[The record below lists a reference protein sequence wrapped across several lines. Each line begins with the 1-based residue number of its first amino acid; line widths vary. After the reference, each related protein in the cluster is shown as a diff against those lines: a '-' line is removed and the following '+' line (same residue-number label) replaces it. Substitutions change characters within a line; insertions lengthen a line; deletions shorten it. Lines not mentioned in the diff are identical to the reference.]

1 MWFYMQMME
10 DKKMAYYKCKKCG
23 AEFNNMS
30 LAKYATSI
38 NCPECN
44 SLTEYS
50 AADEELWYNE
60 KDENGDL
67 IRPRFNGTDEMDAR
81 QKAAD
86 YFRCD
91 PRDVPYFIVQRKG
104 LFKPFIICASKPTV
118 HERDESATR
127 ILMWEYENRPKI
139 WADINLEKKTI
150 LYPNELGDKVQNFE
164 KIVGLKKAKDTG
176 ACKDFILTLEPQGD
190 VIFSFYPGYFNDIDT
205 LIQMVNEI
213 CEPVNHGM
221 FIEKLSTRIPFDA
234 EQGTYF
240 EISCGDFCLNGRMR
254 SWKKE
259 DKLCMLD
266 TDKCQGTDI
275 LIDKIKYF
283 RLIGQKYVTTE
294 ITGGGGGGSSL
305 KGAVIGG
312 LIAGDVG
319 AVVGSRKAVDEVKG
333 TSTVHDEQVVLLYS
347 SDLKQVITFN
357 SNAYSILTKLIPEKE
372 YEVVVQ
378 SGKEAPTAND
388 TKSAADAVREYKKLL
403 DEGII
408 STEEFERKKKEL
420 LGL

>member
-1 MWFYMQMME
+1 
-10 DKKMAYYKCKKCG
+10 MAYYKCKNCG
-23 AEFNNMS
+23 AEFQNMT
-30 LAKYATSI
+30 LAKYANSA

-44 SLTEYS
+44 TLTAYS
-50 AADEELWYNE
+50 ASDEELWYNE
-60 KDENGDL
+60 KDENGEL
-67 IRPRFNGTDEMDAR
+67 IRPRFSGVDEMDAR

-86 YFRCD
+86 YFKCD
-91 PRDVPYFIVQRKG
+91 PRDIPYFIVQRKG
-104 LFKPFIICASKPTV
+104 LFKPFIICASKPAV

-150 LYPNELGDKVQNFE
+150 LYPYVLGDE
-164 KIVGLKKAKDTG
+164 KQSFDKIIGLEKSEDTG
-176 ACKDFILTLEPQGD
+176 ACRNFKLVLEPQGEI
-190 VIFSFYPGYFNDIDT
+190 VFPFYPGYFEDIDT
-205 LIQMVNEI
+205 LIQIANENA
-213 CEPVNHGM
+213 EPINHGL
-221 FIEKLSTRIPFDA
+221 FIERLSTRVPFDA
-234 EQGTYF
+234 EQGTYL
-240 EISCGDFCLNGRMR
+240 EISCGNFGLNGKMWV
-254 SWKKE
+254 WKKD
-259 DKLCMLD
+259 DKICLLN
-266 TDKCQGTDI
+266 TDKFQGIDI

-333 TSTVHDEQVVLLYS
+333 TSTVHDEQIVLLYS
-347 SDLKQVITFN
+347 TDLKQVITFN
-357 SNAYSILTKLIPEKE
+357 SNAYGILTKLIPEKE

-378 SGKEAPTAND
+378 SGKEEPQVKE
-388 TKSAADAVREYKKLL
+388 TKNAADAVREYKKLL

-408 STEEFERKKKEL
+408 SVEEFDRKKKEL